1 MIKLVPTLK
10 FKKQTIFKKTPFG
23 VFYFLYNLEKTKR
36 GKKMLKI
43 GIVGLPNVGKSTL
56 FNAITNSEIEAAN
69 YPFATIEPNVGIVE
83 IIDRRVDFLAK
94 SFNSQKKIYNQ
105 IQFIDI
111 AGLVKGA
118 SKGEGLGSK
127 FLSNIREV
135 DLIVQVVRFFEN
147 DDIVH
152 VENNVNPLRDISII
166 ELELIISDLQ
176 QATRWLEK
184 NGKKMSFS
192 NDSKDKEAVA
202 LMQKVVNHLEGE
214 QKLAT
219 LPLESAFQKE
229 FLKQFSFLTLK
240 PFLYLANVS
249 EENVNNFDQDPSSE
263 KFKTFVRENN
273 SSYLVLSAQLEY
285 EISKLTS
292 EEEKQIFFAEYNL
305 SDSGLNEL
313 TRAAFSAL
321 NWKTFLTVGVQ
332 EARAWAFPD
341 GYYAPQAAGVIHS
354 DFERGFIKAE
364 IYSFAAFEE
373 HQSESKLKELGLVR
387 LEGKDYLVQDG
398 DVCNFKFNV

>member
-1 MIKLVPTLK
+1 
-10 FKKQTIFKKTPFG
+10 
-23 VFYFLYNLEKTKR
+23 
-36 GKKMLKI
+36 MLKI

-94 SFNSQKKIYNQ
+94 IFGSQKKIYNQ

-118 SKGEGLGSK
+118 SKGEGLGTK

-147 DDIVH
+147 NDIVH
-152 VENNVNPLRDISII
+152 VENSVNPLRDIEII

-192 NDSKDKEAVA
+192 SDSKDKEAVA
-202 LMQKVVNHLEGE
+202 LMQKVVAHLESE

-219 LPLESAFQKE
+219 LNLDSGFQIE

-249 EENVNNFDQDPSSE
+249 EQKVNNFDSDAFSK
-263 KFKTFVRENN
+263 KFKEFVKINN
-273 SSYLVLSAQLEY
+273 ASYLVLSAQLEY
-285 EISKLTS
+285 EISKLAS

-321 NWKTFLTVGVQ
+321 NWKTFLTAGVQ
-332 EARAWAFPD
+332 EARAWAFPN

-364 IYSFAAFEE
+364 IYSFADFEKNP
-373 HQSESKLKELGLVR
+373 SEAKLKELGLVR